1 MLPEEPPLHLH
12 PDTSDRSLR
21 TQYSMPKGVPTEDLI
36 LKLIED
42 QLRRAILIRMD
53 LVEDHLLLLRPLLRR
68 EGAPTYD
75 IEETLQSPMSEATR

>member
-36 LKLIED
+36 LKLIKN

-53 LVEDHLLLLRPLLRR
+53 LVRDYLLLFSLLLCR

-75 IEETLQSPMSEATR
+75 IEETL

>member
-1 MLPEEPPLHLH
+1 
-12 PDTSDRSLR
+12 
-21 TQYSMPKGVPTEDLI
+21 MPKGVPTEDLI

-53 LVEDHLLLLRPLLRR
+53 LVQDHLLLLRPLLRR

-75 IEETLQSPMSEATR
+75 IEEALQSPMSEATR